1 MALEWGGVTSAPE
14 TASDQQVGH
23 LLGAIFSACP
33 DAVLVVD
40 DTGTIVLSNPA
51 VTSLFGF
58 YPEELV
64 GEPVNV
70 LLPPGNQ
77 ARHSDHLGHFFAAPR
92 ARHMGVG
99 RELAGRHRDGSEFA
113 VEVSLTPV
121 EVRGTQ
127 YAAAFVRDGRERQ
140 GGIDRLH
147 AVNEVTQSLLVGTKL
162 GEVLPLV
169 ARHARRLTHS
179 DASWIVT
186 PASPG
191 NLVVSA
197 VDGPGT
203 EVLLGTVL
211 SADTSRSAE
220 VMRTGAA
227 EMIEDL
233 FTATNVP
240 DAVVGLNL
248 GPGLYV
254 PLVADERRLGT
265 LVLGRVRGGT
275 PYGSVDIA
283 LATVFASS
291 TAAAIELAEVRAEL
305 ERTGIVAEEER
316 IARDL
321 HDTVI
326 QDLFGVG
333 LSLQAA
339 RSSAIGPVGERIDE
353 AIDRIDTIIREIRN
367 TIFRLPRRAT
377 GTQGLHD
384 EMLRLVDKYSEEL
397 GFTPRVGF
405 HCPLD
410 AIVPDTVTAQ
420 LLQVVG
426 EALSNTARHA
436 QATSVDLVL
445 EIQDGWLSF
454 SLVDDGIGLPNAP
467 SAGHGLRNMSARAH
481 NLGGTFTVSKHEP
494 TGTIVD
500 WRVPI

>member
-1 MALEWGGVTSAPE
+1 VVKTAPE
-14 TASDQQVGH
+14 TPSERQVGH

-40 DTGTIVLSNPA
+40 DTGRIVLSNPA
-51 VTSLFGF
+51 VTSLFGY

-77 ARHSDHLGHFFAAPR
+77 ARHLGHVREFFAEPR

-99 RELAGRHRDGSEFA
+99 RELAGRHRDGTEFA

-121 EVRGTQ
+121 EVRGAQ
-127 YAAAFVRDGRERQ
+127 YSAAFVRDGRERQ
-140 GGIDRLH
+140 RGIERLH
-147 AVNEVTQSLLVGTKL
+147 AVNEVTQSLLVGTKS

-169 ARHARRLTHS
+169 ARRARRLTHS

-186 PASPG
+186 PANPR
-191 NLVVSA
+191 NLIVSA

-203 EVLLGTVL
+203 EALLGIAL
-211 SADTSRSAE
+211 SADSSRSAE
-220 VMRTGAA
+220 AMRTGAP
-227 EMIEDL
+227 EIIEDL
-233 FTATNVP
+233 FSAANVP

-254 PLVADERRLGT
+254 PLVADDRRLGT
-265 LVLGRVRGGT
+265 LVLGRVRGGA
-275 PYGSVDIA
+275 PFGPLDIA

-305 ERTGIVAEEER
+305 ERTGILAEEER

-339 RSSAIGPVGERIDE
+339 RSSSSGLVGERIDE
-353 AIDRIDTIIREIRN
+353 AVERLDAIIREIRN
-367 TIFRLPRRAT
+367 TIFRLPRRAA
-377 GTQGLHD
+377 GAQGLHD
-384 EMLRLVDKYSEEL
+384 EMLRLVDKYGEEL

-405 HCPLD
+405 HFPVD
-410 AIVPDTVTAQ
+410 AIVPDAVAAQ

-436 QATSVDLVL
+436 RATSTDMVL

-454 SLVDDGIGLPNAP
+454 SLVDDGIGPPNAP
-467 SAGHGLRNMSARAH
+467 TAGQGLRNMSARAN
-481 NLGGTFTVSKHEP
+481 NLGGTCTVSRREP
-494 TGTIVD
+494 TGTIVE
-500 WRVPI
+500 WRVPV

>member
-1 MALEWGGVTSAPE
+1 MALECGTVKPAAE
-14 TASDQQVGH
+14 TASDRQVGH
-23 LLGAIFSACP
+23 LLGAIFSASP

-40 DTGTIVLSNPA
+40 DAGTIVLSNPA
-51 VTSLFGF
+51 VTSLFGY

-77 ARHSDHLGHFFAAPR
+77 ARHLDHLRDFFAAPR
-92 ARHMGVG
+92 ARHMGLG
-99 RELAGRHRDGSEFA
+99 RQLAGRHRDGTEFT

-121 EVRGTQ
+121 EVRGAH

-140 GGIDRLH
+140 RSIDRLH
-147 AVNEVTQSLLVGTKL
+147 AVNEVTQSLLVGTRS

-169 ARHARRLTHS
+169 ARRARHLTHS
-179 DASWIVT
+179 DAAWIVT
-186 PASPG
+186 PAG
-191 NLVVSA
+191 AGDLAVSA

-203 EVLLGTVL
+203 EALLGTAL

-220 VMRTGAA
+220 AMRTGAP

-240 DAVVGLNL
+240 AAVVGLNL

-265 LVLGRVRGGT
+265 LVLARARGG
-275 PYGSVDIA
+275 PAFGPLDIA

-291 TAAAIELAEVRAEL
+291 TAAAIELAEVRSEL
-305 ERTGIVAEEER
+305 ERTGIVAEDER

-339 RSSAIGPVGERIDE
+339 RSSATGTVGERIDE
-353 AIDRIDTIIREIRN
+353 AVDRLDTIIKEIRN
-367 TIFRLPRRAT
+367 TIFRLPRRNPGAKVST
-377 GTQGLHD
+377 MRCCAWWT
-384 EMLRLVDKYSEEL
+384 S
-397 GFTPRVGF
+397 
-405 HCPLD
+405 
-410 AIVPDTVTAQ
+410 
-420 LLQVVG
+420 
-426 EALSNTARHA
+426 TARSLASHPGSGSIA
-436 QATSVDLVL
+436 RSTPSCQKSLLRSCCKSSVK
-445 EIQDGWLSF
+445 
-454 SLVDDGIGLPNAP
+454 P
-467 SAGHGLRNMSARAH
+467 SRTRRAMPKLRR
-481 NLGGTFTVSKHEP
+481 P
-494 TGTIVD
+494 T
-500 WRVPI
+500 WS

>member
-1 MALEWGGVTSAPE
+1 VLVKPAKE

-40 DTGTIVLSNPA
+40 DAGTIVLSNPA
-51 VTSLFGF
+51 VTSLFGY

-64 GEPVNV
+64 GEPVDV
-70 LLPPGNQ
+70 LLPPDNQ
-77 ARHSDHLGHFFAAPR
+77 ARHSGHLRDFFAAPR

-99 RELAGRHRDGSEFA
+99 RELAGRHRDGTQFA

-121 EVRGTQ
+121 EIRGAQ

-140 GGIDRLH
+140 GNIDRLH
-147 AVNEVTQSLLVGTKL
+147 AVNEVTQSLLAGTKS

-169 ARHARRLTHS
+169 ARRARRLTHS

-186 PASPG
+186 PAGPG
-191 NLVVSA
+191 NLIVSA
-197 VDGPGT
+197 VDGNGT
-203 EVLLGTVL
+203 QVLLGATL
-211 SADTSRSAE
+211 SPDTSRSAE
-220 VMRTGAA
+220 VMRTGDP
-227 EMIEDL
+227 EIIEDL

-254 PLVADERRLGT
+254 PLIADERRLGT
-265 LVLGRVRGGT
+265 LVLGRVRGSTQFG
-275 PYGSVDIA
+275 PLDIA
-283 LATVFASS
+283 LAMVFASS
-291 TAAAIELAEVRAEL
+291 TAAAIELGEVRAEL

-316 IARDL
+316 IAHDL

-339 RSSAIGPVGERIDE
+339 RSSVTGPIGERIDE
-353 AIDRIDTIIREIRN
+353 AVDRLDTIIREIRN
-367 TIFRLPRRAT
+367 TIFRLPRRTA
-377 GTQGLHD
+377 GTRGLHD

-405 HCPLD
+405 HCPVD
-410 AIVPDTVTAQ
+410 AVIPDAVAAQ
-420 LLQVVG
+420 LVQVVG

-436 QATSVDLVL
+436 QATSADIVL
-445 EIQDGWLSF
+445 EIQEGWLSF
-454 SLVDDGIGLPNAP
+454 SLVDDGIGPPNAP
-467 SAGHGLRNMSARAH
+467 TAGQGLRNMSARAH
-481 NLGGTFTVSKHEP
+481 NLGGACTVSRNEP
-494 TGTIVD
+494 TGTIVE

>member
-1 MALEWGGVTSAPE
+1 MKPARE
-14 TASDQQVGH
+14 TPPDRQVGH

-40 DTGTIVLSNPA
+40 DAGTIVLSNPA
-51 VTSLFGF
+51 VTSLFGY

-77 ARHSDHLGHFFAAPR
+77 ARHLDHLREFFAAPR

-99 RELAGRHRDGSEFA
+99 SELAGRHRDGTEFA

-121 EVRGTQ
+121 AVRGAQ

-140 GGIDRLH
+140 RGIDRLH

-169 ARHARRLTHS
+169 ARLARRLTHS

-186 PASPG
+186 PAGPS

-203 EVLLGTVL
+203 EALLGTAL

-220 VMRTGAA
+220 VMRTGAP
-227 EMIEDL
+227 EIIEDL
-233 FTATNVP
+233 FTAANVP

-265 LVLGRVRGGT
+265 LVLGRVRGGA
-275 PYGSVDIA
+275 PFGPLDIA

-291 TAAAIELAEVRAEL
+291 TAAAMELAEVRAEL

-316 IARDL
+316 IALDL

-339 RSSAIGPVGERIDE
+339 RSSSTGTVGERIDE
-353 AIDRIDTIIREIRN
+353 AVDRLDTIIKEIRN
-367 TIFRLPRRAT
+367 TIFRLPRRT
-377 GTQGLHD
+377 GGAQGLYD
-384 EMLRLVDKYSEEL
+384 EVLRLVDKYSEEL

-405 HCPLD
+405 HWAMD
-410 AIVPDTVTAQ
+410 AIVPDAVAAQ
-420 LLQVVG
+420 LLQVVS

-436 QATSVDLVL
+436 QATLAELVL

-454 SLVDDGIGLPNAP
+454 SLVDDGTGPPTAP
-467 SAGHGLRNMSARAH
+467 TAGHGLRNMSTRAH
-481 NLGGTFTVSKHEP
+481 NLGGTCTISSHEP
-494 TGTIVD
+494 TGTHVE
-500 WRVPI
+500 WRVPV

>member
-1 MALEWGGVTSAPE
+1 MVRPAKE
-14 TASDQQVGH
+14 TASDRQVGH

-40 DTGTIVLSNPA
+40 ATGTIVLSNPA
-51 VTSLFGF
+51 VTSLFGY

-77 ARHSDHLGHFFAAPR
+77 ARHLGHLQDFFAAPL
-92 ARHMGVG
+92 ARHMGAA
-99 RELAGRHRDGSEFA
+99 RELAGRHRDGTEFA

-121 EVRGTQ
+121 EVRGAQ
-127 YAAAFVRDGRERQ
+127 YSAAFVRDGRERQ
-140 GGIDRLH
+140 GSIDRLH
-147 AVNEVTQSLLVGTKL
+147 AVNEVTQSLLVGTGL

-169 ARHARRLTHS
+169 ARRARRLTHS

-186 PASPG
+186 PAGPG

-197 VDGPGT
+197 VDGHGT
-203 EVLLGTVL
+203 EVLLGTAL
-211 SADTSRSAE
+211 SAGTSRSAE
-220 VMRTGAA
+220 VMRTQAP
-227 EMIEDL
+227 EILEDL

-240 DAVVGLNL
+240 DAVIELNL

-265 LVLGRVRGGT
+265 LVLGRVRGG
-275 PYGSVDIA
+275 PPFGPLDIA

-339 RSSAIGPVGERIDE
+339 RSSSTGAIGERIDE
-353 AIDRIDTIIREIRN
+353 AVDRLDTIIREIRN
-367 TIFRLPRRAT
+367 TIFRLPRRTA
-377 GTQGLHD
+377 GAQGLHD

-405 HCPLD
+405 HCPAD
-410 AIVPDTVTAQ
+410 AVVPDAVGAQ

-426 EALSNTARHA
+426 EALSNAARHA
-436 QATSVDLVL
+436 QATSADMVL
-445 EIQDGWLSF
+445 EIQNGWLSF
-454 SLVDDGIGLPNAP
+454 SLVDDGIGPPNAP
-467 SAGHGLRNMSARAH
+467 TAGQGLRNMSARAH
-481 NLGGTFTVSKHEP
+481 NLGGTSTISRHEP
-494 TGTIVD
+494 TGTIVE